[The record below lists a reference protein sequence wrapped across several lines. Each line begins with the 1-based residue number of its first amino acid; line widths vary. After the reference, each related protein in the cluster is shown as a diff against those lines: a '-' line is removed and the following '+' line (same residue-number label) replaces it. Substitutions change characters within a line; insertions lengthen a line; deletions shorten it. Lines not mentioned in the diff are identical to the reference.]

1 MAVQGVSDKQLI
13 EVLLRERDEL
23 YCRAVKVNGDRSYAL
38 RRAGEDVQLK
48 P

>member
-23 YCRAVKVNGDRSYAL
+23 YRRAVRGE
-38 RRAGEDVQLK
+38 RRWEELAEADAMGRR
-48 P
+48 